1 MIAAASV
8 VLLALLVGMG
18 AALWQAHRAELAA
31 AHALDEARVADA
43 VKQYLLDVFGSA
55 DPYNTDGRMVTA
67 KDLLEQGAA
76 HVDRLQAQ
84 PQVQADLYRAFG
96 DLFSRLDRKP
106 LARDNY
112 TRALGL
118 YRQTR
123 AEDDPQV
130 LSVGADLAAQRYYL
144 GEYAG
149 LVDALQRLYTA
160 TANPKS
166 EFFDTHIEVGHLR
179 VLTLLALG
187 DFAAAA
193 IAGNEIRSAIVSV
206 NGEHNY
212 DATFALYDLALVRLA
227 QGRLSDAVALVTP
240 MVPVD
245 RSLVGPD
252 HPGLVSD
259 VQIIARLAIASGQAQ
274 VAGELLDYVVAR
286 RVAKFGEHHVLTWNA
301 LGLRAEAAALRGD
314 WAAAERDFVAG
325 ISGIEGHYGPS
336 HRDLG
341 TLLRNYGVMLL
352 SAKRFDAATEQLR
365 KAQTIWESHDGANHP
380 NALACRELLAE
391 VALAQGQSSSARQ
404 DLVAIIELQRRRP
417 DAFLAR
423 SLWALAALD
432 ASAGDNAAATRD
444 LNQARA
450 LLLDLG
456 ADDSALA
463 QRIRHAN
470 GQSNFGTEVATRPL
484 DPLLEQ
490 ARAIIAAAP
499 QR

>member
-1 MIAAASV
+1 M
-8 VLLALLVGMG
+8 
-18 AALWQAHRAELAA
+18 
-31 AHALDEARVADA
+31 
-43 VKQYLLDVFGSA
+43 
-55 DPYNTDGRMVTA
+55 
-67 KDLLEQGAA
+67 
-76 HVDRLQAQ
+76 
-84 PQVQADLYRAFG
+84 
-96 DLFSRLDRKP
+96 
-106 LARDNY
+106 
-112 TRALGL
+112 
-118 YRQTR
+118 
-123 AEDDPQV
+123 

-179 VLTLLALG
+179 VLTFLALG

-212 DATFALYDLALVRLA
+212 GA
-227 QGRLSDAVALVTP
+227 
-240 MVPVD
+240 
-245 RSLVGPD
+245 
-252 HPGLVSD
+252 
-259 VQIIARLAIASGQAQ
+259 
-274 VAGELLDYVVAR
+274 
-286 RVAKFGEHHVLTWNA
+286 
-301 LGLRAEAAALRGD
+301 
-314 WAAAERDFVAG
+314 
-325 ISGIEGHYGPS
+325 
-336 HRDLG
+336 
-341 TLLRNYGVMLL
+341 MLL

-404 DLVAIIELQRRRP
+404 DLVAIIELQRQRP

-423 SLWALAALD
+423 SLWALATLD
-432 ASAGDNAAATRD
+432 TNAGDNAAATRD

-450 LLLDLG
+450 LLFDLG

-470 GQSNFGTEVATRPL
+470 GQSNSGTEVATHTL
-484 DPLLEQ
+484 DPLLDQ
-490 ARAIIAAAP
+490 AHAIIAAAP